1 MNNELPVEEEIWKPA
16 IKFGVVIPNYF
27 ISNLGRVKDENG
39 KVLRAS
45 KRGSKYRTGGPGPKS
60 IVNITIPKN
69 LFKHRQDEGIG
80 FVHIRIVVHRLV
92 IETFKPLDEYPPIP
106 KHEWDTL
113 PESAKEIIRNCCIVD
128 HIDNNPFN
136 NRIENLRWC
145 TPLENNPANKKK
157 TFGDLNGKK
166 QIATLEEL
174 FL

>member
-1 MNNELPVEEEIWKPA
+1 MSNKLPVEEEIWKPA

-27 ISNLGRVKDENG
+27 ISNLGRLKDENG
-39 KVLRAS
+39 KVLKINEAYCKS
-45 KRGSKYRTGGPGPKS
+45 KTGGRGPKA
-60 IVNITIPKN
+60 IGIIKIPKN

-80 FVHIRIVVHRLV
+80 FVKIRITIHRLV

-106 KHEWDTL
+106 KHEWDIL
-113 PESAKEIIRNCCIVD
+113 PESAKQIIRSCCIVD

-157 TFGDLNGKK
+157 TFGDLNRKK

>member
-1 MNNELPVEEEIWKPA
+1 MSNELPIEEEIWKPA
-16 IKFGVVIPNYF
+16 VKFGVVIPNYF
-27 ISNLGRVKDENG
+27 ISNLGRLKDEKG
-39 KVLRAS
+39 KVLKAS
-45 KRGSKYRTGGPGPKS
+45 KRAAKYRTGGPGPKS
-60 IVNITIPKN
+60 IVKIKIPKN

-80 FVHIRIVVHRLV
+80 FVNIRIVVHRLV

>member
-1 MNNELPVEEEIWKPA
+1 MNSEIPVEEEIWKPA
-16 IKFGVVIPNYF
+16 VKFGVVIPNYF
-27 ISNLGRVKDENG
+27 ISNLGRLKDQTG
-39 KVLRAS
+39 KVL
-45 KRGSKYRTGGPGPKS
+45 KNNEEYCKIGGPGPKTTAG
-60 IVNITIPKN
+60 IKIPKN

-80 FVHIRIVVHRLV
+80 FVNIRIVIHRLV

-113 PESAKEIIRNCCIVD
+113 PESAKQIIRSCCIVD

-145 TPLENNPANKKK
+145 TPLENNPTNKKK
-157 TFGDLNGKK
+157 MFGNLNGKK
-166 QIATLEEL
+166 HFGTLEEL

>member
-1 MNNELPVEEEIWKPA
+1 MSKELPIEEEIWKPA

-27 ISNLGRVKDENG
+27 ISNLGRLKDEKG
-39 KVLRAS
+39 KVLKIDEAYS
-45 KRGSKYRTGGPGPKS
+45 KSKTGGSGPKA
-60 IVNITIPKN
+60 IGRIKIPKN

-80 FVHIRIVVHRLV
+80 FVNTRITIHRLV

-106 KHEWDTL
+106 KHEWDIL
-113 PESAKEIIRNCCIVD
+113 PESAKQIIRSCCIVD

-157 TFGDLNGKK
+157 TFGDLNRKK

>member
-1 MNNELPVEEEIWKPA
+1 MNNKLPVEEEIWKPA

-27 ISNLGRVKDENG
+27 ISNLGRLKDENG
-39 KVLRAS
+39 KVLKTS
-45 KRGSKYRTGGPGPKS
+45 KQSAKYRIGGPGPKS
-60 IVNITIPKN
+60 IIKIKIPKN

-80 FVHIRIVVHRLV
+80 FVKIRIAVHRLV

-113 PESAKEIIRNCCIVD
+113 PESAKQIIRSCCIVD

-145 TPLENNPANKKK
+145 TPLENNPTIKKK

>member
-1 MNNELPVEEEIWKPA
+1 MSNELPIEEEIWKPA

-27 ISNLGRVKDENG
+27 ISNLGRLKDETG
-39 KVLRAS
+39 KLVKITKQYS
-45 KRGSKYRTGGPGPKS
+45 KFRTGGSGPK
-60 IVNITIPKN
+60 IIARIKIPKN

-80 FVHIRIVVHRLV
+80 IVNTRITVHRLV

-106 KHEWDTL
+106 KHEWNIL
-113 PESAKEIIRNCCIVD
+113 PQSAKQIIRSCCIVD

-136 NRIENLRWC
+136 NRIDNLRWC

-157 TFGDLNGKK
+157 MFGDLNTNK
-166 QIATLEEL
+166 QFASLEDF

>member
-1 MNNELPVEEEIWKPA
+1 MNSELPIEEEIWKPA

-27 ISNLGRVKDENG
+27 ISNLGRLKDQRG
-39 KVLRAS
+39 KVLKTS
-45 KRGSKYRTGGPGPKS
+45 KQAAKYRIGGPGPKS
-60 IVNITIPKN
+60 IVKIKIPKN

-80 FVHIRIVVHRLV
+80 FVNIRIVVHRLV

-145 TPLENNPANKKK
+145 TPLENNPINKKNL
-157 TFGDLNGKK
+157 FGDSDTK
-166 QIATLEEL
+166 QQITTLEEL